1 MALVLD
7 SAALQANCCE
17 MDPSPEKPGV
27 SATRTPLPSQRAQGL
42 LSALLVD
49 ASPIDLRLVGRTLL
63 HAALVGVGAGVVAVV
78 FFAAIELLDRFF
90 LSGLAGYR
98 ALRAAGESF
107 LGEHGMGA
115 FRPWL
120 LMILPAL
127 GGLASGLLTRL
138 APECRGGGGDAMIEA
153 FHRHGGI
160 IRRRVVWVKAL
171 ASALTLGT
179 GGAGGREGPTM
190 QIGAAFGSFVAGTL
204 KVSAR
209 ERRLL
214 MIAGVAAGMSAIFR
228 TPLGAALLATEVL
241 YRDDVESDALI
252 PALLASVLSYSVF
265 ISVFGEATLFAHAP
279 RYPFVPAHLPLYALL
294 AIFVALCAIVFL
306 KVMAFVKRTSARL
319 PVPDWARPGVGGL
332 ALGLVAVP
340 LLLFLS
346 GRHLVPEGQGIGV
359 LGGGYGA
366 AQVAITGASWLPDG
380 WQAVELLVALAAI
393 KIVAASLTIGT
404 GGSAGD
410 FAPSLAIGG
419 LVGGAF
425 GRIAALSIGDPRID
439 PGAFALVGM
448 GTFYGGVAHVP
459 LGSLVMVCELA
470 GSYDLLVPLMLAEGI
485 AFVALRDRSLY
496 SAQVP
501 TQRDSPAHPPG
512 VLDVLGSLKVAD
524 VMIAGR
530 PYVQFAL
537 ATPVPEVLRLAS
549 DTGWQDVF
557 PVLDGQGKMAGVI
570 TSDVVRLLATE
581 RDLEPF
587 ALAADAMQPP
597 VTVRPDDDL
606 RKATEVLL
614 AQGVREVPVVD
625 DAGRIVGFLDE
636 SEVGRAYLDAT
647 AREERAA

>member
-1 MALVLD
+1 
-7 SAALQANCCE
+7 
-17 MDPSPEKPGV
+17 
-27 SATRTPLPSQRAQGL
+27 
-42 LSALLVD
+42 
-49 ASPIDLRLVGRTLL
+49 LL
-63 HAALVGVGAGVVAVV
+63 HAALVGAGAGIVGVL
-78 FFAAIELLDRFF
+78 FFAAIEVLDRFF
-90 LSGLAGYR
+90 LAGLAGYR

-107 LGEHGMGA
+107 FGEHGAGS

-120 LMILPAL
+120 LAILPAL
-127 GGLASGLLTRL
+127 GGLGSGLLTRL

-153 FHRHGGI
+153 FHRHGGV

-171 ASALTLGT
+171 ASAVTLGT

-190 QIGAAFGSFVAGTL
+190 QIGAAFGSFVAGAL

-209 ERRLL
+209 ERRIL

-228 TPLGAALLATEVL
+228 TPLGAALLATEIL

-252 PALLASVLSYSVF
+252 PALLASVISYSVF

-279 RYPFVPAHLPLYALL
+279 RYPFVPEHLPLYALL
-294 AIFVALCAIVFL
+294 AIFVALSAIVFL
-306 KVMAFVKRTSARL
+306 KVMALVKRASARL
-319 PVPDWARPGVGGL
+319 PVPDWARPGFGGL

-340 LLLFLS
+340 LLMLL
-346 GRHLVPEGQGIGV
+346 GARYVLPDGQGIGV

-366 AQVAITGASWLPDG
+366 AQVAITGASWLPEG
-380 WQAVELLVALAAI
+380 WQGIELLVALAAI
-393 KIVAASLTIGT
+393 KILAASLTIGT

-459 LGSLVMVCELA
+459 IGSLVMVCELA

-501 TQRDSPAHPPG
+501 TQRDSPQHPPG
-512 VLDVLGSLKVAD
+512 VLDVLRSLKVAD

-530 PYVQFAL
+530 PFVHFRL
-537 ATPVPEVLRLAS
+537 ATPVPEVLRLAA
-549 DTGWQDVF
+549 DAGWQDVF
-557 PVLDGQGKMAGVI
+557 PVLDEQGKMVGVI
-570 TSDVVRLLATE
+570 TSDIVRLLATE
-581 RDLEPF
+581 REIEALT
-587 ALAADAMQPP
+587 LAADAMQPP

-625 DAGRIVGFLDE
+625 DTGRIVGFLDE
-636 SEVGRAYLDAT
+636 SEVGRAYLEAT
-647 AREERAA
+647 PYEERAA

>member
-1 MALVLD
+1 MGKQGL
-7 SAALQANCCE
+7 N
-17 MDPSPEKPGV
+17 MDKSPETPV
-27 SATRTPLPSQRAQGL
+27 PAVTRTPLPSPRTQGL
-42 LSALLVD
+42 LSALFVD

-78 FFAAIELLDRFF
+78 FFAALEIVDRLF
-90 LSGLAGYR
+90 LVRLAGYR

-107 LGEHGMGA
+107 FGEHTVGA

-127 GGLASGLLTRL
+127 GGIASGMLTRL

-153 FHRHGGI
+153 FHRHGGVL
-160 IRRRVVWVKAL
+160 RRRVVWIKAL
-171 ASALTLGT
+171 ASTLTLGT
-179 GGAGGREGPTM
+179 GGSGGREGPTM
-190 QIGAAFGSFVAGTL
+190 QIGAAFGSFVGGALG
-204 KVSAR
+204 VSPR
-209 ERRLL
+209 ERRIL

-241 YRDDVESDALI
+241 YRDDVENDALI

-279 RYPFVPAHLPLYALL
+279 RYPFVPAHLPLYAVLALL
-294 AIFVALCAIVFL
+294 VALVAIGFL
-306 KVMAFVKRTSARL
+306 KVMGGVKRLSARL

-340 LLLFLS
+340 LLLLL
-346 GRHLVPEGQGIGV
+346 GARHVLPEGQGIGV

-366 AQVAITGASWLPDG
+366 AQVAITGASWLPEG
-380 WQAVELLVALAAI
+380 WQAVELLAALTVI
-393 KIVAASLTIGT
+393 KIVATSLTIGT

-419 LVGGAF
+419 LVGGTF
-425 GRIAALSIGDPRID
+425 GRIAALVIGDPRID

-459 LGSLVMVCELA
+459 IGSLVMVCELA

-485 AFVALRDRSLY
+485 AFVALRDHSLY
-496 SAQVP
+496 SSQVP

-512 VLDVLGSLKVAD
+512 VLDVLRSLKVAD

-530 PYVQFAL
+530 PFVSFAL
-537 ATPVPEVLRLAS
+537 ATPVPEVLRLAA
-549 DTGWQDVF
+549 DAGWQDVF
-557 PVLDGQGKMAGVI
+557 PVLDEQGKMAGVI
-570 TSDVVRLLATE
+570 TSDIVRLLATE
-581 RDLEPF
+581 REIESLT
-587 ALAADAMQPP
+587 LAADAMQPP
-597 VTVRPDDDL
+597 VAVRPEDDL

-625 DAGRIVGFLDE
+625 DSAVIVGFLDE
-636 SEVGRAYLDAT
+636 SEVGRAYLEAT
-647 AREERAA
+647 SREDRPA